1 MKWTLIVVVFG
12 TMPVE
17 TGLIFNSLDDCLK
30 AEEAMRAEYV
40 RAYKDW
46 TGGQKKGSGYQTTQ
60 AFMRNRIGL
69 ENRGTCIPHRGS
81 AGAQERRS
89 GDPISCKAEA
99 LQTSAT

>member
-17 TGLIFNSLDDCLK
+17 TDLIFNSLDDCLK

-46 TGGQKKGSGYQTTQ
+46 TAGQKKALAIKPPKRSCGTGSGWKIAER
-60 AFMRNRIGL
+60 AFRI
-69 ENRGTCIPHRGS
+69 EGTL
-81 AGAQERRS
+81 RRWS
-89 GDPISCKAEA
+89 GDRHRPISFI
-99 LQTSAT
+99 S

>member
-17 TGLIFNSLDDCLK
+17 TDLIFNSLDDCLR

-46 TGGQKKGSGYQTTQ
+46 T
-60 AFMRNRIGL
+60 
-69 ENRGTCIPHRGS
+69 
-81 AGAQERRS
+81 
-89 GDPISCKAEA
+89 EA
-99 LQTSAT
+99 LER

>member
-17 TGLIFNSLDDCLK
+17 TNLIFNSLDDCLK

-46 TGGQKKGSGYQTTQ
+46 TAGQKKSSGYQTTQ
-60 AFMRNRIGL
+60 AFMRTRIGL
-69 ENRGTCIPHRGS
+69 ENRGTCME
-81 AGAQERRS
+81 GARVRRS
-89 GDPISCKAEA
+89 GDPICCKAVV
-99 LQTSAT
+99 L

>member
-17 TGLIFNSLDDCLK
+17 TDLIFNSLDDCLK

-46 TGGQKKGSGYQTTQ
+46 TAGQKKSSGYQTTQ
-60 AFMRNRIGL
+60 AFMRTRIGL
-69 ENRGTCIPHRGS
+69 ENAERVFRIK
-81 AGAQERRS
+81 GARVRRS
-89 GDPISCKAEA
+89 GDPICCKAKA
-99 LQTSAT
+99 L